1 MELLKV
7 EHVTM
12 QFGGLKAINNLNMSI
27 EKGEIHGLL
36 GPNGSGKTTCFNVI
50 SGVYQPT
57 EGDVLLEGKKINGN
71 QKYEINQLGIARTFQ
86 HISLFSTMNVLENV
100 IIGQH
105 CRTKAGIFSA
115 MLRTRSDRE
124 EEKRVV
130 ERAYELLDFVG
141 LTHRAG
147 ELARNLP
154 YGEQRLLEIV
164 RALASQPKLIMLDEA
179 SAGMNSVEKD
189 NLIRIIRAISAEG
202 ITILMIEHDMKLA
215 MSLSDQITV
224 LDHGAKIAE
233 GLPQAIQTNQ
243 KVIEAYLG
251 KGGVARAK
259 HAASEK
265 S

>member
-7 EHVTM
+7 DHVTM
-12 QFGGLKAINNLNMSI
+12 QFGGLKAINELDMSI

-57 EGDVLLEGKKINGN
+57 EGEVLLEGQRINGR
-71 QKYEINQLGIARTFQ
+71 QKHQINELGIARTFQ
-86 HISLFSTMNVLENV
+86 HISLFSAMNVLENV
-100 IIGQH
+100 MVGQH
-105 CRTKAGIFSA
+105 CRTNAGIASSI
-115 MLRTRSDRE
+115 LHTRSQRLE
-124 EEKRVV
+124 ERRMV

-141 LTHRAG
+141 LTKRAG
-147 ELARNLP
+147 ELACNLP

-164 RALASQPKLIMLDEA
+164 RGLASGPKLLMLDEA

-189 NLIRIIRAISAEG
+189 NLIRIIHAISDQG

-224 LDHGAKIAE
+224 LDHGTKIDV
-233 GLPQAIQTNQ
+233 GLPQSIQTNPQ
-243 KVIEAYLG
+243 VIEAYLG
-251 KGGVARAK
+251 KGGVERAK
-259 HAASEK
+259 HAAG
-265 S
+265 

>member
-147 ELARNLP
+147 ELACNLP

-233 GLPQAIQTNQ
+233 GPPQAIQTNQ

>member
-12 QFGGLKAINNLNMSI
+12 QFGGLKAINNLNMSN

-147 ELARNLP
+147 ELACNLP
-154 YGEQRLLEIV
+154 YGLKIPEIQRSSVVLPAPLAPT
-164 RALASQPKLIMLDEA
+164 RATTTLS
-179 SAGMNSVEKD
+179 
-189 NLIRIIRAISAEG
+189 RR
-202 ITILMIEHDMKLA
+202 TI
-215 MSLSDQITV
+215 
-224 LDHGAKIAE
+224 
-233 GLPQAIQTNQ
+233 
-243 KVIEAYLG
+243 
-251 KGGVARAK
+251 
-259 HAASEK
+259 
-265 S
+265 